1 MNMYEREE
9 QNLEEMLANEEI
21 TLAEYNEQMRELQR
35 DRRDAAHEAAQ
46 SAYDAELERW

>member
-9 QNLEEMLANEEI
+9 QALEDELANEEI

-35 DRRDAAHEAAQ
+35 DMRDAAQEAAQ
-46 SAYDAELERW
+46 TAYENELDRW

>member
-35 DRRDAAHEAAQ
+35 DMRDAAQEAAHQ
-46 SAYDAELERW
+46 AYEDELGRW